1 MPSFPRFRSLAALL
15 LGLPL
20 LQGCAEARQPN
31 LLLITLDTVR
41 ADHFSSYGYDRP
53 TTPNLDAFADRASR
67 YETCFSTA
75 PWTVPSHASL
85 FTGLHPF
92 EHGAHSFEPRDR
104 KRGNVSPLDDSHE
117 TLAEVLRKEG
127 YDTAGIVAN
136 QAYLKPRLNLHQGF
150 DHWDVKRARA
160 KGINRRVFRW
170 LAERDDRPFFLF
182 VNYLDAHYPYNAAP
196 VAGERVYEE
205 DERPAVT
212 LERLVERVM
221 ADGEAPGELG
231 ALVIEQY
238 DRAIRNLD
246 AQLGRLLRHL
256 EKLGLYDDTLILIT
270 SDHGEYFGE
279 HGLVQHSKDVYQP
292 ALRVPLIVKWPGQTR
307 GDVVATPISLVD
319 LPRMILS
326 GLSPA
331 LGERYAEHFRYEP
344 GNHPILAENYYSRA
358 RDLFHPVY
366 GDRFRRVR
374 TALFDDTHKFI
385 HSSDGKHEL
394 YDLESDR
401 DERRNLAAELPDRT
415 REMSEALRG
424 IQRVGRWTGSEHEG
438 FALSA
443 EEIEELRA
451 MGYAA
456 DDDGPGS

>member
-1 MPSFPRFRSLAALL
+1 MPRLPRPHSLAALL
-15 LGLPL
+15 LALP
-20 LQGCAEARQPN
+20 LQGCADARQPN

-41 ADHFSSYGYDRP
+41 ADHLSSYGYERP
-53 TTPNLDAFADRASR
+53 TTPNLDAFASRASR

-117 TLAEVLRKEG
+117 TLAEVLRREG

-136 QAYLKPRLNLHQGF
+136 QAYLKPRLNLNQGF

-160 KGINRRVFRW
+160 KAINRRVFRW

-196 VAGERVYEE
+196 VAGERAYEE

-212 LERLVERVM
+212 LERLVQRVM
-221 ADGEAPGELG
+221 ADGDAPGELG
-231 ALVIEQY
+231 ELVVEQY

-256 EKLGLYDDTLILIT
+256 EKLGLYDETLILIT

-307 GDVVATPISLVD
+307 GEVVATPVSLVD

-331 LGERYAEHFRYEP
+331 LAERYAERFRYEP

-358 RDLFHPVY
+358 RDLFNPVY

-374 TALFDDTHKFI
+374 TAIFDDTYKFI

-394 YDLESDR
+394 YHLKLDR
-401 DERRNLAAELPDRT
+401 DEQRNLVAELPDRT
-415 REMSEALRG
+415 RAMSAALRDL
-424 IQRVGRWTGSEHEG
+424 QKAGRWTGSEQDG

-443 EEIEELRA
+443 QEIEELKA

-456 DDDGPGS
+456 EEDDPGS